1 MKTGFI
7 VLSTRSFHG
16 EREDLSTPI
25 LKKTLS
31 YLGYTVMVNYLIED
45 SAEKL
50 KYLLIQMVDED
61 KLDLIVTS
69 GGTGLSPSD
78 VTPEGTLMVLDKEAK
93 GIAEAIRLHSLKYT
107 PMAMLSRGVAGI
119 RHQSLII
126 NLPGNPRAIKEILEF
141 LHPVI
146 IHALPIIQ
154 GEIIE

>member
-1 MKTGFI
+1 MKAGI
-7 VLSTRSFHG
+7 VVLSTRSNRG
-16 EREDLSTPI
+16 EREDLSTPA
-25 LKKTLS
+25 LLETLS
-31 YLGYTVMVNYLIED
+31 FMGFEVISSYLIED

-50 KYLLIQMVDED
+50 KNLLIKMVDED
-61 KLDLIVTS
+61 KLDLIITS

-78 VTPEGTLMVLDKEAK
+78 VTPESTLLVLDKEAK
-93 GIAEAIRLHSLKYT
+93 GIAEAIRMYSLKYT

-119 RHQSLII
+119 RNSSLII

-141 LHPVI
+141 LQPAI